1 MQYNDT
7 TNKSGILQRIEMTL
21 GLPDG
26 AITGDTTQ
34 LAYFTTL
41 SNEVLYNIVSEILA
55 SQDAWDFDD
64 SNHGDYPIATTPMV
78 AGQRDYGLPTDYKV
92 LGIKRVDVTYD
103 GSNYYPA
110 SHIDS
115 SQFGQIGNT
124 ITEDN
129 NFSDTQPAYDL
140 KSNSVWVYPLATAAQ
155 VAAGAKV
162 RIEYIR
168 ATDAFT
174 TADTTQ
180 EPGIDRVWHELVP
193 LGAAMKYAVFRNM
206 ENSRSLKVLYDEGIE
221 KLRQYYSRKNRDDN
235 TTLSTPYDIS
245 DYS

>member
-1 MQYNDT
+1 MQYSDT
-7 TNKSGILQRIEMTL
+7 STKGGILQRIELTL
-21 GLPDG
+21 GFPDG

-34 LAYFTTL
+34 LAYFTSLT
-41 SNEVLYNIVSEILA
+41 NEATYNVVTEILA

-64 SNHGDYPIATTPMV
+64 SNHGDYSIATAPMV

-110 SHIDS
+110 SHVDS

-124 ITEDN
+124 TTEDN

-140 KSNSVWVYPLATAAQ
+140 KANSMWVYPLATSAQ
-155 VAAGAKV
+155 VAAGAAI
-162 RIEYIR
+162 RMEYIR

-193 LGAAMKYAVFRNM
+193 LGASMKYAAFRNM
-206 ENSRSLKVLYDEGIE
+206 ENSRSLKILYDEGIRN
-221 KLRQYYSRKNRDDN
+221 LRSYYSRKNRDDT
-235 TTLSTPYDIS
+235 TTLTTPYSVS